1 MIMGDETAGNSPN
14 TSPGEKYGIELILD
28 LHGCDVS
35 TFTRESINKYFAR
48 LCELIDMKR
57 EDLHFW
63 DDVGVAEEDKQTS
76 PHTQGTSA
84 VQFILTSSIVIHALD
99 QLHAVY
105 INMFSCKAFDAKLAE
120 EFTAEWF
127 GAGDC
132 SARFID
138 RV

>member
-1 MIMGDETAGNSPN
+1 MIGEDSRTGQV
-14 TSPGEKYGIELILD
+14 PGRASDKYGVELILD
-28 LHGCDVS
+28 LHGCDRA
-35 TFTRESINKYFAR
+35 TFTRDSISAYFER

-63 DDVGVAEEDKQTS
+63 DDVGLPEEDRQTS

-84 VQFILTSSIVIHALD
+84 VQFILTSSIVIHTLD
-99 QLHAVY
+99 QLEAVY
-105 INMFSCKAFDAKLAE
+105 INMFSCKMFDPEVAE
-120 EFTAEWF
+120 KFTVAWF
-127 GAGDC
+127 GARNC